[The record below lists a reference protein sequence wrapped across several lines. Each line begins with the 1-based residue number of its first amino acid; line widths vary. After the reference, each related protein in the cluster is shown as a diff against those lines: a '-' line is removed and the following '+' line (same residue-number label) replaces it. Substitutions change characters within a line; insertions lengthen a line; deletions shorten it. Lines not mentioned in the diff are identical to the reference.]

1 MSEKK
6 TKKYNSVE
14 DIKEHREEI
23 DNACNGNL
31 PDYLL
36 QYFDNAEKKKRTEEY
51 FDTKRSLKYSKTNEE
66 KKEYYAAVEKE
77 FWENNTFK
85 IIKKKRRV
93 PGNAE
98 SVYIEPL
105 RNSKRVDDEKDLS
118 QEEIKILIKLCET
131 DLYLFA
137 IRYFSH
143 FLRKPSSRFHK
154 YLYTYLSENTNNR
167 RKHSR
172 GFKHAIAAPRGSS
185 KSSIISAIYPLWC
198 ICYNK
203 KKFIIIVSDTAGQ
216 AEDFLA
222 DIKREIDNN
231 ALLLRDFPYLSG
243 KGPVWRA
250 DEIITKNDIKL
261 LALGTGSKIRGRRF
275 GTYRPDLVICDD
287 IENSDMLRSESDRKH
302 IRFSWFN
309 KEALH
314 VYGEKG
320 TYTDFL
326 FVGTILGKAAL
337 LYALLNPEEYP
348 DWKGITFKAV
358 YSDSDSELWE
368 EWEELYKNR
377 FDEDR
382 INTARKFFEDH
393 KEEMLEGTEVLWP
406 EGDPYYDL
414 MVVKIS
420 DMSAYMSEKQNNP
433 LDPTKIIITFDELR
447 FENFNLS
454 PWHDI
459 IRDKRNPIYGSLDPS
474 LGKKQSKGD
483 PSCITTI
490 IKDLKT
496 GFILVFLFSLKR
508 RTVDRQIEDILIMH
522 KNMQLTYGR
531 GYKLFSV
538 ESNIFQLVIAQNL
551 KKLSRS
557 TGVYVPIHEAIVK
570 NDKKARFEKHVP
582 LLRDGT
588 VIFDVVKNSNTMQY
602 NKAVDQISTFVG
614 DGSDTNDDAVDGI
627 SLALDLVT
635 TPTFKLRTK
644 NNN

>member
-1 MSEKK
+1 MSKK
-6 TKKYNSVE
+6 EMKKKYNSVE
-14 DIKEHREEI
+14 EIQKHREEL
-23 DNACNGNL
+23 DSEYDSGL
-31 PDYLL
+31 PPYLV
-36 QYFDNAEKKKRTEEY
+36 QYFDEAEKKKKSQDY
-51 FDTKRSLKYSKTNEE
+51 FDEKRRLKYSTTNEE
-66 KKEYYAAVEKE
+66 KKEYYENLNKE
-77 FWENNTFK
+77 FWENNTFE

-98 SVYIEPL
+98 PVYTEPL
-105 RNSKRVDDEKDLS
+105 RNVQRLEDEKDLS

-154 YLYTYLSENTNNR
+154 YLYTFLSENTNNR
-167 RKHSR
+167 RKYSR
-172 GFKHAIAAPRGSS
+172 GFKHATAAPRGSA
-185 KSSIISAIYPLWC
+185 KSSIISTIYPLWC

-216 AEDFLA
+216 AEDFLS
-222 DIKREIDNN
+222 DIKRELENN
-231 ALLLRDFPYLSG
+231 ALLLRDFPHISG
-243 KGPVWRA
+243 KGPTWRVS
-250 DEIITKNDIKL
+250 EIITKNDIKL

-275 GTYRPDLVICDD
+275 GTFRPDLLIFDD
-287 IENSDMLRSESDRKH
+287 VENSDMLRSESDRKH

-337 LYALLNPEEYP
+337 LYALLDSREYP
-348 DWKGITFKAV
+348 DWTSITYKAV
-358 YSDSDSELWE
+358 YSFSESELWE
-368 EWEELYKNR
+368 KWEELYKNR

-382 INTARKFFEDH
+382 INTAREFFEEHH
-393 KEEMLEGTEVLWP
+393 KEMLEGTEVLWP

-414 MVVKIS
+414 MIVKIS
-420 DMSAYMSEKQNNP
+420 DPSAFQSEKQNNP

-474 LGKKQSKGD
+474 LGKKQLKGD

-490 IKDLKT
+490 IRDLKT
-496 GFILVFLFSLKR
+496 GFILMFLFSLKR
-508 RTVDRQIEDILIMH
+508 RTVDRQIEDILVMH
-522 KNMQLTYGR
+522 KNLQLTYGR
-531 GYKLFSV
+531 GYKLFAV
-538 ESNIFQLVIAQNL
+538 ESNIFQLVVAQNL

-557 TGVYVPIHEAIVK
+557 TGIYVPIHEAIVK

-588 VIFDVVKNSNTMQY
+588 VIFDTIKYNNTTQY
-602 NKAVDQISTFVG
+602 NKAIDQISTFVG
-614 DGSDTNDDAVDGI
+614 DGSDVNDDAVDGL
-627 SLALDLVT
+627 SLALDLVV

-644 NNN
+644 QN